1 MGTYRSPTS
10 TDHSFP
16 LGADGGAF
24 RLPSEMEGHLP
35 RSFYISIS
43 IHSHTL
49 IAIWIWPITRLL
61 KDLRIP
67 LFPFLRL
74 NDVVSDRVS
83 SLLTFYLSR
92 LYRLLYVRPL
102 HMSLHR
108 AGRWGGPGDNLHLL
122 LPPTDR
128 EAPRLPSPH
137 PIKILPL
144 LLFSTSTTCPHRITA
159 SSRFDALQTRP

>member
-1 MGTYRSPTS
+1 
-10 TDHSFP
+10 
-16 LGADGGAF
+16 
-24 RLPSEMEGHLP
+24 MEGHLP

-49 IAIWIWPITRLL
+49 IAIWIWPITQLL

-92 LYRLLYVRPL
+92 LYRLLHFRLL
-102 HMSLHR
+102 HMFLHR
-108 AGRWGGPGDNLHLL
+108 AGRGGGPRDNLHLPL
-122 LPPTDR
+122 HPADR
-128 EAPRLPSPH
+128 GGDPRYHRHLFLHPMDAEGGLRNTLYNPSKDSYH
-137 PIKILPL
+137 
-144 LLFSTSTTCPHRITA
+144 
-159 SSRFDALQTRP
+159 